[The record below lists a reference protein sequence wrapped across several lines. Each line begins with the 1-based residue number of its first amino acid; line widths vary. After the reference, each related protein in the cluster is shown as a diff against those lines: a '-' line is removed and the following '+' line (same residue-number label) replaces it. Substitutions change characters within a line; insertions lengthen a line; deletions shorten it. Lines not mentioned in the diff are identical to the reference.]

1 MGKDLASKNL
11 LNCTDVFADIGN
23 VILFHGEELLSAD
36 SLEPQPTELTYK
48 DNHGAMRGHQLDTRM
63 KATKQEMD
71 IAIFCMENQSEVS
84 QVMPVRDMGYQ
95 YSNYNEQIRQI
106 QKKNENEGIYYT
118 VSGIGKSQKLIPV
131 ISIILYYGTEE
142 WDGPEKLSDMFSI
155 PEKWKEK
162 LSPWIAE
169 HPIHVVNIAS
179 QDESVRAK
187 YKSDFRYIVDF
198 LACAGDREKIKEY
211 ISDKNRVIR
220 HTEEYL
226 DMMEAFSSKGRFSQ
240 IKENIINQQKTG
252 KDGVD
257 MTAMDVV
264 LDEIEKMGM
273 ERGIEQGIEQGISQG
288 KREIILNMLRDGQK
302 PELISKYTN
311 ESLDNIYQLAD
322 RVKEITLTK

>member
-23 VILFHGEELLSAD
+23 VNLFRGEELLSAD

-48 DNHGAMRGHQLDTRM
+48 DNHGTMRGHQLDTRM
-63 KATKQEMD
+63 KATEQEMD

-179 QDESVRAK
+179 
-187 YKSDFRYIVDF
+187 
-198 LACAGDREKIKEY
+198 
-211 ISDKNRVIR
+211 
-220 HTEEYL
+220 
-226 DMMEAFSSKGRFSQ
+226 
-240 IKENIINQQKTG
+240 
-252 KDGVD
+252 
-257 MTAMDVV
+257 
-264 LDEIEKMGM
+264 
-273 ERGIEQGIEQGISQG
+273 
-288 KREIILNMLRDGQK
+288 
-302 PELISKYTN
+302 
-311 ESLDNIYQLAD
+311 
-322 RVKEITLTK
+322 